1 MRAFVTG
8 GAGFVGRHL
17 VHHLEA
23 MGDRVTSVDQEVDV
37 ADPAAIAAAVAD
49 ARPEAIYH
57 LAALSHVGESWEF
70 PGEVLRVNVLGTAG
84 VLSAARALPEPPVV
98 LVISSAEVYGAVTE
112 DELPID
118 ESTPLR
124 PLSPYAASKAAA
136 EQLAFQASHG
146 YGQPV
151 IVVRPFNHVG
161 PGQAPTFAVSALAK
175 RIVEAEKIGSSTV
188 AVGTLSARR
197 DYTDVRD
204 VVRAY
209 RALVVDGAA
218 GETYNVCSGHDVAV
232 SDVADRLCALA
243 GADVELVTDPSLVR
257 AVDLPVLRGN
267 CERLTR
273 ATRWHPDIP
282 FDQTLGDVL
291 AYWRETVT

>member
-1 MRAFVTG
+1 
-8 GAGFVGRHL
+8 
-17 VHHLEA
+17 
-23 MGDRVTSVDQEVDV
+23 
-37 ADPAAIAAAVAD
+37 
-49 ARPEAIYH
+49 
-57 LAALSHVGESWEF
+57 
-70 PGEVLRVNVLGTAG
+70 
-84 VLSAARALPEPPVV
+84 
-98 LVISSAEVYGAVTE
+98 
-112 DELPID
+112 
-118 ESTPLR
+118 
-124 PLSPYAASKAAA
+124 
-136 EQLAFQASHG
+136 
-146 YGQPV
+146 
-151 IVVRPFNHVG
+151 
-161 PGQAPTFAVSALAK
+161 VSALAK
-175 RIVEAEKIGSSTV
+175 RIVEAQKIGSSTV

-282 FDQTLGDVL
+282 FDQTLADVL